1 MLTVG
6 IKYTQVQSEMQ
17 DLNVWLDNIDRMLRE
32 GNIQDIKVC
41 ICMLLEL
48 FSNWKGMTFT
58 MAGFKRSVKTA
69 WY

>member
-41 ICMLLEL
+41 VAHSWQKLRSGLE
-48 FSNWKGMTFT
+48 
-58 MAGFKRSVKTA
+58 
-69 WY
+69 